1 MIWYAHMLWDQKKA
15 CLYDDIYAFPCDPV
29 LLSFRLKSST
39 IFILFYF
46 CVLIFCNN
54 SYIFVSLTLLGIVP
68 LSQGVTILLLFLQEH
83 HFSLLQR
90 ETEKLRGDIEK
101 MRSELRSI
109 FKLGMK
115 SFSPFG

>member
-1 MIWYAHMLWDQKKA
+1 MMINMH
-15 CLYDDIYAFPCDPV
+15 FPV
-29 LLSFRLKSST
+29 LLSVRLKSSI
-39 IFILFYF
+39 IFILFSF

-54 SYIFVSLTLLGIVP
+54 SYIFVSLTLLGVVP
-68 LSQGVTILLLFLQEH
+68 LSQGLIILLLFLQEH

-109 FKLGMK
+109 LKLGMK
-115 SFSPFG
+115 SFSAFG